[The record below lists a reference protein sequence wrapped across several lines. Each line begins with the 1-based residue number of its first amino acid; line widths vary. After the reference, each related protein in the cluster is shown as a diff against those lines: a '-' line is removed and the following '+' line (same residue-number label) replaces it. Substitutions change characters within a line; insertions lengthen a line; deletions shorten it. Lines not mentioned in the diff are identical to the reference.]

1 MDGSYWRVLIK
12 CGPLGQQ
19 MANHSSILS
28 VRTPWTVW
36 KGKTILHWKMSPKVR
51 RCPINYWEQRRAIT
65 NSSRKNEVAGPKWK
79 ECSVLDVSGGERKVP
94 CCKEK
99 YCTGTWNV
107 RFTSQRKLDMV
118 KQMAWLNTD
127 ILGISELKWMNLIQM
142 TIISTSVGKNSLEE
156 MFSSVQ
162 FSHPVMSNHQLPELT

>member
-1 MDGSYWRVLIK
+1 
-12 CGPLGQQ
+12 
-19 MANHSSILS
+19 
-28 VRTPWTVW
+28 
-36 KGKTILHWKMSPKVR
+36 
-51 RCPINYWEQRRAIT
+51 
-65 NSSRKNEVAGPKWK
+65 
-79 ECSVLDVSGGERKVP
+79 
-94 CCKEK
+94 
-99 YCTGTWNV
+99 
-107 RFTSQRKLDMV
+107 MV